1 MEIKKFKNAI
11 GYVRV
16 STAGQAADDKFGI
29 EAQKKE
35 ILAYANKNGYNI
47 VEWFSDEESGA
58 SDDRPHWNE
67 ILYGEEITNPP
78 FEAVIVY
85 KYDRVSRNMK
95 LYFHYLYTLE
105 KRNIKLVSVTEDF
118 DGNEDLANIYRAL
131 LQFVAEQERKNIA
144 LRTGN
149 GRKIKAAAGGYSGG
163 RAPYGYE
170 IRNGQLAI
178 NDDEAAV
185 VRIIFSMKGKMPILR
200 IAEWLNDNGHKTRS
214 GGHFYASSVKAILEN
229 EQTYRG
235 MYRYGRGK
243 DKVDVPWVKG
253 VHKPILKEE
262 D

>member
-1 MEIKKFKNAI
+1 
-11 GYVRV
+11 
-16 STAGQAADDKFGI
+16 
-29 EAQKKE
+29 
-35 ILAYANKNGYNI
+35 
-47 VEWFSDEESGA
+47 
-58 SDDRPHWNE
+58 
-67 ILYGEEITNPP
+67 
-78 FEAVIVY
+78 
-85 KYDRVSRNMK
+85 MK

-163 RAPYGYE
+163 RAPFGYK
-170 IRNGQLAI
+170 IQNGQMVI
-178 NDDEAAV
+178 EESEAEIVKLIFEKKGTMAV
-185 VRIIFSMKGKMPILR
+185 LR
-200 IAEWLNDNGHKTRS
+200 IAEWLNNNGYKTRS
-214 GGHFYASSVKAILEN
+214 GGYFYASSVKAILSN

-243 DKVDVPWVKG
+243 EKKNVPWVRG
-253 VHKPILKEE
+253 VHDPILV